1 MDITN
6 LRKKQIYELTNS
18 LLKDYKDVL
27 DENDLNIINSCVEGK
42 IAFEQQN
49 EALLPIVRKVWEKE
63 LDSGEYIFV
72 SWNKSNYTPTNRSLV
87 TFATISKRD
96 DIVSYCN
103 LDEGIQYEVTF
114 DAIIGALNKDGATV
128 IEDES
133 KKNAYTIGIIDG
145 KAINSYNGATKLI
158 TPKQLFDSSDNEFR
172 SKHNEVILDSK
183 LIREIGSFSK

>member
-42 IAFEQQN
+42 ISFDQQN

-72 SWNKSNYTPTNRSLV
+72 SWNK
-87 TFATISKRD
+87 
-96 DIVSYCN
+96 
-103 LDEGIQYEVTF
+103 
-114 DAIIGALNKDGATV
+114 
-128 IEDES
+128 
-133 KKNAYTIGIIDG
+133 
-145 KAINSYNGATKLI
+145 
-158 TPKQLFDSSDNEFR
+158 
-172 SKHNEVILDSK
+172 
-183 LIREIGSFSK
+183 